1 MSEDDFEHY
10 SLFGERW
17 WLDAVCGQGQWG
29 EVSVDAGGQVQAR
42 LRYVLLRQGGL
53 RVLGMPLL
61 TQTLGP
67 WFAPMEGK
75 YAQQLARQKDMV
87 EELLKSLPAHD
98 VFLQRFHPTVTN
110 WLPWYWA
117 GYQQTTR
124 YTYVLPDISDPQRL
138 WPEFRDNIRNDVR
151 KAQNRFGLKL
161 TTELGDEVLF
171 DIYRKTFQRQGEQPQ
186 ISLELLQ
193 RLCRICRE
201 RNSGEAVY
209 VVDDQGRAHAGALI
223 VWDRRCAYYLLGG
236 GDPELRNSGAHSL
249 LLWEAI
255 QRAAPRA
262 QSFDFEGSMVE
273 GVERFFRAFN
283 AQQQPYSRVW
293 GARTRWVSAGLHL
306 RNAVRA
312 LRGQPPYP

>member
-1 MSEDDFEHY
+1 MSESEFEHY

-17 WLDAVCGQGQWG
+17 WLDAVAPGQWA
-29 EVSVDAGGQVQAR
+29 EAVVASGGQVQAR
-42 LRYVLLRQGGL
+42 LRYMLLRQGGL

-75 YAQQLARQKDMV
+75 YAQQLARQKDCV
-87 EELLKSLPAHD
+87 EGLLTALPAHD
-98 VFLQRFHPTVTN
+98 LFLQRFHPDVTN
-110 WLPWYWA
+110 WLPWHWA

-124 YTYVLPDISDPQRL
+124 YTYVLPDISDPAKL
-138 WPEFRDNIRNDVR
+138 WPEFRYNIRNDVR
-151 KAQNRFGLKL
+151 KAQKRFGLKP
-161 TTELGDEVLF
+161 TTERGDEVLF
-171 DIYRKTFQRQGEQPQ
+171 EIYRKTFQRQGEQPQ

-193 RLCRICRE
+193 RLCRTCRE
-201 RNSGEAVY
+201 RGSGETLY
-209 VVDDQGRAHAGALI
+209 VADGDGRVHAAALI

-262 QSFDFEGSMVE
+262 RSFDFEGSMVE
-273 GVERFFRAFN
+273 GIERFFRAFN
-283 AQQQPYSRVW
+283 ARQVAYSRVW
-293 GARTRWVSAGLHL
+293 GARKRWVSAGLHL
-306 RNAVRA
+306 RNALRA

>member
-1 MSEDDFEHY
+1 MSDTGFEHY

-17 WLDAVCGQGQWG
+17 WLDAVAPGQWA
-29 EVSVDAGGQVQAR
+29 EAAVTSGGQVQAR

-53 RVLGMPLL
+53 RVVGMPQL

-75 YAQQLARQKDMV
+75 YAQQLARQKDLV
-87 EELLKSLPAHD
+87 EELLAALPPHD
-98 VFLQRFHPTVTN
+98 LFLQRFHPSMTN

-124 YTYVLPDISDPQRL
+124 YTYVLPDVREPAKL

-161 TTELGDEVLF
+161 STELGDDVLYE
-171 DIYRKTFQRQGEQPQ
+171 IYRKTFQRQGEQPQ
-186 ISLELLQ
+186 VNAEQLRLL
-193 RLCRICRE
+193 RRVCRE
-201 RNSGEAVY
+201 RDSGEVLF
-209 VVDDQGRAHAGALI
+209 VVDGDGRAHAAAFM
-223 VWDRRCAYYLLGG
+223 VWDSRCAYYLLGG

-255 QRAAPRA
+255 QRSASRT

-283 AQQQPYSRVW
+283 AQQMPYSRVW
-293 GARTRWVSAGLHL
+293 GTRKRWVNAGLHL
-306 RNAVRA
+306 RNALRA